1 KLDTLILRQLDLMP
15 TGPGHISRFAATRQ
29 APLHNP
35 QNLRPPPLGISQG
48 HFHRGLGLRI
58 DLALM
63 SVTGADAL
71 VACAIARDYRK
82 GSKPSDHAPLVV
94 KLG

>member
-1 KLDTLILRQLDLMP
+1 MP
-15 TGPGHISRFAATRQ
+15 SLVVWRIIGSASREV
-29 APLHNP
+29 
-35 QNLRPPPLGISQG
+35 LGISQG

-71 VACAIARDYRK
+71 VACAIAR
-82 GSKPSDHAPLVV
+82 
-94 KLG
+94 